1 MTTEEDQVHLMNI
14 SNAILEIESYTRY
27 EDFNQF
33 NREEE
38 TKAVVARNL
47 MQIGGAAKLLSDDL
61 KNRLADMDLRVLELL
76 TNADF
81 NYYTERDHHAM
92 WSIIKQD
99 LPEIREIVNT
109 VSEKLDRE
117 EGFPNEL
124 EDRSEK
130 GLE

>member
-1 MTTEEDQVHLMNI
+1 MTKEEDQVHLQNI
-14 SNAILEIESYTRY
+14 SNAIMEIESYTQY

-38 TKAVVARNL
+38 TRAVVARNL

-76 TNADF
+76 TNSDF
-81 NYYTERDHHAM
+81 NFHTERNSHAL
-92 WSIIKQD
+92 WSIIKED
-99 LPEIREIVNT
+99 LPLIREMVNT

-117 EGFPNEL
+117 EDFPEEL
-124 EDRSEK
+124 EDRPEK

>member
-38 TKAVVARNL
+38 TRAVVARNL

-81 NYYTERDHHAM
+81 NYQTERNSNALWNIVKH
-92 WSIIKQD
+92 D

-117 EGFPNEL
+117 EDFPNEL
-124 EDRSEK
+124 EDRPEK